1 MLPIGAKRLTLVR
14 LLKRYENSD
23 SITSNTTNARGE
35 EARGENTRGEEPLNG
50 SAVYHHALPIQNAR
64 VDEDPRSHDAPNIN
78 NNENTPSNDN
88 RVLIG
93 IVSKLSS
100 TVQSLQQNVSGLTG
114 KVNLLLQARNE
125 NTSTSRIAE
134 TPNANV
140 SAPEDNVSNIINHNS
155 TNSSQSWSNFN
166 LQSAYNALKNTRTAP
181 NAAAG
186 SEEQLLNMGNSGNMV
201 RTAHGYSAET
211 LPFVE
216 TISPQLRKNIISG
229 MDINLTSLLIPYYS
243 GSGTHELSL
252 SEDKNN
258 KSDPRSSR
266 SLSLGEFIQAFGI
279 YKNIMCT
286 TFPHRRS
293 ELDLYERDLVDMAT
307 RYPGKGFYEYHKR
320 FSADAAAHLRHN
332 NIPVD
337 WSIRN
342 NTLFCNIFA
351 NIKPNT
357 CSICSSTFHSSS
369 YCNQSNNNNRNTTG
383 SNRSDQDIHGRER
396 SYHGGKEICNN
407 FNGKTEKNVND
418 QVSLSLGVTTPIV
431 ISNLVHELEN
441 HPNKEFKNYL
451 VSGLSQGFSTGITTL
466 PSKSIECKNLRSAL
480 SQPAHVLKLIETE
493 VEKGFLE
500 GPFDFIPFKHYRIN
514 PIGVAE
520 GKYNK
525 KKRLIVD
532 LSAPH
537 EDPKNPSLNELID
550 KDEFSLQY
558 VSIDDAIRTIK
569 SLGFKSWLLKTD
581 IADAFKVMPLSP
593 MLWPFHGIKW
603 DDRYYFFNK
612 LVFGC
617 RSSPKIFDTLSQA
630 ICWIAQNNYNIEHIL
645 HLLDDFLVIV
655 PEQDNAQQTM
665 NTFLGIFKSLGVPLS
680 FKKTEGP
687 CHKLEYL
694 GIFLD
699 TINMEAYLPLEKVL
713 RIQEIIEYFNDE
725 VQSLGTTCKRDTNSL
740 SASLRADDG
749 LNLKIDEL
757 WDASLSESTRL
768 TYKSAFKCFRTFLVM
783 NGQPC
788 SEVNLPYVKEDLLVY
803 FVTYCQKTLNLKH
816 QTIKLYL
823 AGVRHYYIRFLGYDP
838 MANAIRLPVILRGIK
853 KSQNNVVQERLPIT
867 SSILNKLCAL
877 LSKGIF
883 SPVLDLMFQC
893 AFKMAF
899 FGFLRCGEFTC
910 RSYNDNSCTVLLQD
924 ITVDPTKQFFIF
936 RLRSSKRDP
945 FRQGVNITIYEND
958 TFKPV
963 DTMSKYLSIRYNN
976 GALPKS
982 PLFVEDEFQSS
993 PLSRETFISSLRQL
1007 LDTLGY
1013 NTVKFCGHSFRI
1025 GAATSAA
1032 ACGVEDHIIQT
1043 LGRWSSDCYIRYI
1056 RTDAKVLKRAQ
1067 HDMCFH
1073 N

>member
-1 MLPIGAKRLTLVR
+1 MHGAMGPIRKKKNNNAVYNPTLFENWTIARL
-14 LLKRYENSD
+14 KAD
-23 SITSNTTNARGE
+23 ITSNTTNARGE
-35 EARGENTRGEEPLNG
+35 EARGEDTRGEEPING
-50 SAVYHHALPIQNAR
+50 SAVYHHALPLQNAR
-64 VDEDPRSHDAPNIN
+64 VDGDPRSHDAPNTN

-134 TPNANV
+134 TPNAYV
-140 SAPEDNVSNIINHNS
+140 SAPVDNVSNIINHNS

-166 LQSAYNALKNTRTAP
+166 LQSAYNALQNTRTAP

-252 SEDKNN
+252 SEDKTN

-307 RYPGKGFYEYHKR
+307 RYPG
-320 FSADAAAHLRHN
+320 
-332 NIPVD
+332 
-337 WSIRN
+337 
-342 NTLFCNIFA
+342 
-351 NIKPNT
+351 
-357 CSICSSTFHSSS
+357 
-369 YCNQSNNNNRNTTG
+369 
-383 SNRSDQDIHGRER
+383 
-396 SYHGGKEICNN
+396 
-407 FNGKTEKNVND
+407 
-418 QVSLSLGVTTPIV
+418 
-431 ISNLVHELEN
+431 
-441 HPNKEFKNYL
+441 
-451 VSGLSQGFSTGITTL
+451 
-466 PSKSIECKNLRSAL
+466 
-480 SQPAHVLKLIETE
+480 
-493 VEKGFLE
+493 
-500 GPFDFIPFKHYRIN
+500 
-514 PIGVAE
+514 
-520 GKYNK
+520 
-525 KKRLIVD
+525 
-532 LSAPH
+532 
-537 EDPKNPSLNELID
+537 
-550 KDEFSLQY
+550 
-558 VSIDDAIRTIK
+558 
-569 SLGFKSWLLKTD
+569 
-581 IADAFKVMPLSP
+581 
-593 MLWPFHGIKW
+593 
-603 DDRYYFFNK
+603 
-612 LVFGC
+612 
-617 RSSPKIFDTLSQA
+617 
-630 ICWIAQNNYNIEHIL
+630 
-645 HLLDDFLVIV
+645 
-655 PEQDNAQQTM
+655 
-665 NTFLGIFKSLGVPLS
+665 
-680 FKKTEGP
+680 
-687 CHKLEYL
+687 
-694 GIFLD
+694 
-699 TINMEAYLPLEKVL
+699 
-713 RIQEIIEYFNDE
+713 
-725 VQSLGTTCKRDTNSL
+725 
-740 SASLRADDG
+740 
-749 LNLKIDEL
+749 
-757 WDASLSESTRL
+757 
-768 TYKSAFKCFRTFLVM
+768 
-783 NGQPC
+783 
-788 SEVNLPYVKEDLLVY
+788 
-803 FVTYCQKTLNLKH
+803 
-816 QTIKLYL
+816 
-823 AGVRHYYIRFLGYDP
+823 YDP

-883 SPVLDLMFQC
+883 SPVVDLMFLC

-945 FRQGVNITIYEND
+945 FRQGVNIIIYEND

>member
-1 MLPIGAKRLTLVR
+1 MGPIRKKKNNNAVYNPTLLENWTIARLKAELERKNIAFPINAKRLTLVR
-14 LLKRYENSD
+14 ILKRYENSD

-35 EARGENTRGEEPLNG
+35 EARGEDSHTRGEEPLNG
-50 SAVYHHALPIQNAR
+50 SAVYHHALPQQNAR
-64 VDEDPRSHDAPNIN
+64 VDGDPRSQDAPNTN

-114 KVNLLLQARNE
+114 KG
-125 NTSTSRIAE
+125 
-134 TPNANV
+134 
-140 SAPEDNVSNIINHNS
+140 
-155 TNSSQSWSNFN
+155 QSWSNFN
-166 LQSAYNALKNTRTAP
+166 LQSAYNALQNTRTAP

-307 RYPGKGFYEYHKR
+307 RY
-320 FSADAAAHLRHN
+320 S
-332 NIPVD
+332 
-337 WSIRN
+337 
-342 NTLFCNIFA
+342 
-351 NIKPNT
+351 
-357 CSICSSTFHSSS
+357 
-369 YCNQSNNNNRNTTG
+369 
-383 SNRSDQDIHGRER
+383 
-396 SYHGGKEICNN
+396 
-407 FNGKTEKNVND
+407 
-418 QVSLSLGVTTPIV
+418 
-431 ISNLVHELEN
+431 
-441 HPNKEFKNYL
+441 
-451 VSGLSQGFSTGITTL
+451 GITTL

-480 SQPAHVLKLIETE
+480 SQPTHVLKLIETE
-493 VEKGFLE
+493 VEKGYLE
-500 GPFDFIPFKHYRIN
+500 GPFDFIPFTHYRIN

-581 IADAFKVMPLSP
+581 IADAFK
-593 MLWPFHGIKW
+593 
-603 DDRYYFFNK
+603 
-612 LVFGC
+612 
-617 RSSPKIFDTLSQA
+617 
-630 ICWIAQNNYNIEHIL
+630 
-645 HLLDDFLVIV
+645 
-655 PEQDNAQQTM
+655 
-665 NTFLGIFKSLGVPLS
+665 
-680 FKKTEGP
+680 KTEGP

-713 RIQEIIEYFNDE
+713 RIQEIIEYFSKRNSCTKRELLSLLGHLNFACRVIVPGRSFVSHLIKLSTTVKKLHHHVHLKSCKPDLVMWSKFLKDWNGVSFFLNDNITNAADIHLFTDATPSSFGGFYQNEWFQDDE

-803 FVTYCQKTLNLKH
+803 FVTYCQKALNLKH

-963 DTMSKYLSIRYNN
+963 DTMNKYLSIRYNN